1 MQSWIKVF
9 ENQNQIRAEIVKGV
23 LEENGIAAVVMS
35 KKETAYQV
43 LGTHEVLV
51 PHGDALAALQL
62 IQNEITF

>member
-43 LGTHEVLV
+43 LGTYEVLV
-51 PHGDALAALQL
+51 PHGDAVAALQL